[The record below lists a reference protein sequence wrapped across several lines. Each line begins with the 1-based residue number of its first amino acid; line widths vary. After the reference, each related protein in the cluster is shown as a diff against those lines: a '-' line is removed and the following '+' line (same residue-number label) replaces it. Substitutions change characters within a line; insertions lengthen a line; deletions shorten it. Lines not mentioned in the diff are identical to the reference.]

1 MLAGAGSVLSAAPS
15 SSSTLQD
22 GCDLSSCVSVIRP
35 NDVNSGAPSGLV
47 VALPS
52 SERSFPPSGN
62 AVNVAESSD
71 VNLGPNFSDVVRG
84 ANPDPVEYVPDVEN
98 ELPSRPLTVSFN
110 PRARVPAHEVFT
122 ALREANIDNNSVS
135 CVQRQSSGE
144 IVLTFRNARAK
155 EQFLTHNIVRVRG
168 QPFALQ
174 DIDRPLTY
182 VQVFDAPHEMPD
194 ETIIQRLA
202 KYCDV
207 LHHRRG
213 YFREE
218 GWTHVQDGVR
228 HFRVRIKAPIPNFIR
243 FGKILIHFRYDGQ
256 PRTCRHCNQT
266 GHYVNACHSIICYN
280 CEELGHLASDCPHD
294 VLCNICKQPDH
305 RAITC
310 PFSWARQVPEH
321 QPDNPPENPPDNEPD
336 VSHEEVSREEVSRED
351 VSREEDLSD
360 EQIVTADPAVPSGAH
375 SMELST
381 PEEYLSASE
390 DSPPA
395 TLELF
400 PNSVSDDMP
409 PPRPQRSRS
418 TSRRPA
424 HVQPTVV
431 PSRTP
436 TQPVLV
442 TGKSREDSNDNLM
455 DTEQSS
461 KATKRKSPEKPR
473 TNKHKKNR

>member
-1 MLAGAGSVLSAAPS
+1 M
-15 SSSTLQD
+15 
-22 GCDLSSCVSVIRP
+22 
-35 NDVNSGAPSGLV
+35 
-47 VALPS
+47 
-52 SERSFPPSGN
+52 
-62 AVNVAESSD
+62 NVAEQSD

-256 PRTCRHCNQT
+256 PRTCCHCNQT

-280 CEELGHLASDCPHD
+280 CKELGHLC
-294 VLCNICKQPDH
+294 
-305 RAITC
+305 
-310 PFSWARQVPEH
+310 F
-321 QPDNPPENPPDNEPD
+321 
-336 VSHEEVSREEVSRED
+336 
-351 VSREEDLSD
+351 
-360 EQIVTADPAVPSGAH
+360 
-375 SMELST
+375 
-381 PEEYLSASE
+381 
-390 DSPPA
+390 
-395 TLELF
+395 
-400 PNSVSDDMP
+400 
-409 PPRPQRSRS
+409 
-418 TSRRPA
+418 
-424 HVQPTVV
+424 
-431 PSRTP
+431 
-436 TQPVLV
+436 
-442 TGKSREDSNDNLM
+442 
-455 DTEQSS
+455 
-461 KATKRKSPEKPR
+461 
-473 TNKHKKNR
+473 